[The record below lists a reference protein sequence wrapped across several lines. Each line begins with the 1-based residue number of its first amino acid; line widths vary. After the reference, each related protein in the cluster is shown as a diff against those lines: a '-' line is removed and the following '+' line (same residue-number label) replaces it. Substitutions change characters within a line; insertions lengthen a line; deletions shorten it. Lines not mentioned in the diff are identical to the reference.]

1 MRNDY
6 IQYLSDL
13 HIKEVDDLLQRFMRG
28 ELSRQEFDVQ
38 IIEWA
43 VTETSFIKNEK
54 IENLFFLR
62 TK

>member
-38 IIEWA
+38 IIECA

-54 IENLFFLR
+54 IENLV
-62 TK
+62 KIK